1 MLIEQTL
8 HDKKQ
13 AKINQINFESE
24 KTEKEK
30 LMVQKF
36 IQKHSGRLSQGQ
48 MQPVIPE
55 IRNIPSHEEA
65 HEMVLDFLSDLELHP
80 SSK

>member
-48 MQPVIPE
+48 M
-55 IRNIPSHEEA
+55 
-65 HEMVLDFLSDLELHP
+65 
-80 SSK
+80 